1 LRKNKAHALAS
12 TTTSNQKKSR
22 RFALTELTRGGAIQ
36 TVTGSGLLA
45 SKPAEVVVARMER
58 LDLQK
63 SLVPRLKSSVPYS
76 GNMIFEI
83 QQEIYAISAK
93 GCICEVML

>member
-63 SLVPRLKSSVPYS
+63 SLALFDAGLIEDSRHTLSF
-76 GNMIFEI
+76 N
-83 QQEIYAISAK
+83 ASAW
-93 GCICEVML
+93 EPP